1 MTLQSCVAELKHVYV
16 LEPHKEVLPWNG
28 SEMHPIPT
36 LVLSV
41 DMHMR
46 LKIRDNEHLDLL
58 PREAVVIRPGAL
70 HQHLN
75 SRHLGMYYAQ
85 GFMETYSDFRLVDRE
100 ETFRGSAN
108 RDPLWSMF
116 HAIMDETDNEK
127 RCIGLAEFIN
137 SVNGDG
143 FMGKRHEHPAAGRMH
158 EFIRLH
164 AHEDISMEQIIS
176 VSGLAEAQ
184 AFAVYKKSF
193 ALSPMQHLLKRRVYM
208 AQAYLRSGLSM
219 SEAVARSGFQSSRQM
234 NRSFHRFVEMSPR
247 DWLRQLR
254 QEQGRDHD

>member
-1 MTLQSCVAELKHVYV
+1 MADQFSFFKSWMALQACVVQLQKVYV
-16 LEPHKEVLPWNG
+16 LEPHKNVLPWLG

-46 LKIRDNEHLDLL
+46 LKIREDEHMDLL

-75 SRHLGMYYAQ
+75 SRHLGMYYTQ
-85 GFMETYSDFRLVDRE
+85 GFLETYSDFRLVDRE

-108 RDPLWSMF
+108 RDPLWDMF
-116 HAIMDETDNEK
+116 HVIMDEPDNEK
-127 RCIGLAEFIN
+127 RCQGLADFIQ

-143 FMGKRHEHPAAGRMH
+143 LNSSQNMHPAAGRMH

-164 AHEDISMEQIIS
+164 AQEDISMEQI
-176 VSGLAEAQ
+176 EA
-184 AFAVYKKSF
+184 
-193 ALSPMQHLLKRRVYM
+193 
-208 AQAYLRSGLSM
+208 
-219 SEAVARSGFQSSRQM
+219 
-234 NRSFHRFVEMSPR
+234 
-247 DWLRQLR
+247 
-254 QEQGRDHD
+254 